1 MRRCEIVAFFEDC
14 RWRRTLQILYPIPH
28 AQFPNHKMFSTILR
42 WVINRRWLVVL
53 ATIII
58 SLWTLY
64 IIPKMPLDVFP
75 PFAPPQVEIQTEAPG
90 LAPEEIESLVTL
102 PIESAINGT
111 PGVTAVRSSSAVGI
125 SVVKVIFDW
134 NTEIYQA
141 RQLITERLQQAQ
153 NKLPV
158 GVKTPQISPTTSP
171 VGTVITYAFTSETT
185 SLMEV
190 RRLVDWQVTNRLL
203 AVTGV
208 AQVVAYGGEQ
218 RQYQVLVEPAKLKA
232 FNVSLQQVSE
242 AVAAANVNAPGGYLI
257 TPDKETL
264 IRGVGR
270 IESIA
275 DLQQS
280 AIASR
285 QGTVVRIGDVAD
297 VKIGAGIKRG
307 DGSFNGKKAVI
318 VMVNRQPVA
327 DTPTV
332 TKAVEAAMAEVQQ
345 ALPKDIK
352 VTVTF
357 RQEEYINSSVENVR
371 SALVEG
377 SIIVTVILIP
387 FLMNWRT
394 LTVVLLDFFLTWLFG
409 LLAMYWLGL
418 GLNTMTLGGLSV
430 AIGTAIDDAIVYAE
444 NTYRNLRENTS
455 SPHPRPVMDVIF
467 DGSQEVRDSLI
478 GATVI
483 GIVVFSP
490 IFTLPGVEGRI
501 FTPMGITY
509 LVVVVISS
517 LESLLISP
525 ALCAIL
531 LPNKKMSAEEPW
543 LPRFCK
549 KIYHFF
555 IELSMRYSAII
566 LTLAAASMVAALIIL
581 PSFGRVFLPEFQEQ
595 TLVNTVLLYPGVSL
609 ETTNS
614 AAFAIEDALKDDTRF
629 SYVQV
634 RSGRAPGDAD
644 AAGVNLAHIDI
655 GLSEEGMK
663 NRPKTLE
670 SLRQEFGKL
679 PGVAPNIGGFI
690 SHRMDEVLS
699 GVRSQIA
706 VKVFGPDLNQLRTIG
721 AQVEEQ
727 MKTVAGIVDLQ
738 LEPQVPVQQIQIK
751 FNRQAAG
758 RYGLKIGSLSE
769 IIETALNGKVVSQVL
784 EVQQTFDLV
793 VWLQP
798 EARNNLETIENL
810 LVDTPPLSPPYKG
823 GDETPLSPPYK
834 GGDERGGKIPL
845 AQVATVKYGTGP
857 NTINRENVSRLIV
870 VAANAKGRDLRSV
883 VNEIQAKVKREV
895 QLPFGYFIQYGGQF
909 EAEQRASQ
917 NIMVFSAIAFIV
929 ITVLMYLSVKSIA
942 STAMI
947 MINLPI
953 GLVGGVISVALTG
966 GIISV
971 ASLVGFVTLFGVATR
986 NGLLLVD
993 NYNTKFAEG
1002 MPFKEAIIKGSM
1014 ERLNAILMTAST
1026 SALGLAP
1033 LVLEG
1038 GPGKEILQ
1046 PLSVVVLGGLF
1057 TSTALT
1063 LLVLPALYA
1072 QFSEHLLTESNHP

>member
-1 MRRCEIVAFFEDC
+1 
-14 RWRRTLQILYPIPH
+14 
-28 AQFPNHKMFSTILR
+28 MFSTILR

-111 PGVTAVRSSSAVGI
+111 PGVTAVRSSSAVGL
-125 SVVKVIFDW
+125 SAVKVIFDW
-134 NTEIYQA
+134 GTEIYQA

-153 NKLPV
+153 NKLPA

-185 SLMEV
+185 PLMEV

-218 RQYQVLVEPAKLKA
+218 RQYQVLVEPANLKA

-270 IESIA
+270 IESVA

-318 VMVNRQPVA
+318 VMVNRQPIA

-377 SIIVTVILIP
+377 SIIVTIILIP

-409 LLAMYWLGL
+409 LLAMNWLGL

-444 NTYRNLRENTS
+444 NTYRNLRENTAS
-455 SPHPRPVMDVIF
+455 LHPRPVMDVIF

-531 LPNKKMSAEEPW
+531 LPNKHMSAAEPW

-566 LTLAAASMVAALIIL
+566 LTLAAASMVATLIIL

-595 TLVNTVLLYPGVSL
+595 TLVNTLLLYPGVSL

-663 NRPKTLE
+663 NRQKTLE

-706 VKVFGPDLNQLRTIG
+706 VKIFGPDLAQLRTIG
-721 AQVEEQ
+721 AQVEAQ
-727 MKTVAGIVDLQ
+727 MKTVEGIVDLQ

-758 RYGLKIGSLSE
+758 RYGLKIGELSE

-798 EARNNLETIENL
+798 EARNNLETIQNL
-810 LVDTPPLSPPYKG
+810 LVDTPSG
-823 GDETPLSPPYK
+823 N
-834 GGDERGGKIPL
+834 KIPL

-870 VAANAKGRDLRSV
+870 AAANAKGRDLRSV

-909 EAEQRASQ
+909 EAEERASQ
-917 NIMVFSAIAFIV
+917 NIMVFSAISFVV
-929 ITVLMYLSVKSIA
+929 ITVLMYFSVKSIP

-993 NYNTKFAEG
+993 NYNAKFAEG

-1072 QFSEHLLTESNHP
+1072 QFSNFLRPQQAQPVIEDGKVVKAEMVN

>member
-1 MRRCEIVAFFEDC
+1 
-14 RWRRTLQILYPIPH
+14 
-28 AQFPNHKMFSTILR
+28 MFSTILR
-42 WVINRRWLVVL
+42 WVINRRWLVVI

-64 IIPKMPLDVFP
+64 IIPQMSLDVFP
-75 PFAPPQVEIQTEAPG
+75 SFAPPQVEIQTEAPG

-111 PGVTAVRSSSAVGI
+111 PGVTAVRSSSAVGL
-125 SVVKVIFDW
+125 SSVKVIFDW
-134 NTEIYQA
+134 GTEIYQA
-141 RQLITERLQQAQ
+141 RQLITERLQQAES
-153 NKLPV
+153 KLPA
-158 GVKTPQISPTTSP
+158 GVETPQISPTTSP
-171 VGTVITYAFTSETT
+171 VGLVITYAFTSETT
-185 SLMEV
+185 PLMEV

-208 AQVVAYGGEQ
+208 AQVVAYGGEEK
-218 RQYQVLVEPAKLKA
+218 QYQVLVEPAKLKA
-232 FNVSLQQVSE
+232 FNVSLQQVAE
-242 AVAAANVNAPGGYLI
+242 ATAAANVNAPGGYLI
-257 TPDKETL
+257 TPDRETL

-270 IESIA
+270 IESVE

-285 QGTVVRIGDVAD
+285 HGTPVRIADVAD
-297 VKIGAGIKRG
+297 VKIGAAIKRG

-377 SIIVTVILIP
+377 SIIVTLILIP

-394 LTVVLLDFFLTWLFG
+394 LAVVLLDFFLTWLLA
-409 LLAMYWLGL
+409 LLAMNWLGL

-455 SPHPRPVMDVIF
+455 SLHPRPVMDVIF

-531 LPNKKMSAEEPW
+531 LPNKRMSAAEPW

-549 KIYHFF
+549 RIYHCL
-555 IELSMRYSAII
+555 INLSMRYSRII
-566 LTLAAASMVAALIIL
+566 LALAAASMVATLIIL

-595 TLVNTVLLYPGVSL
+595 TLVNTILLYPGVSL
-609 ETTNS
+609 ETTDS

-629 SYVQV
+629 EYVQV

-655 GLSEEGMK
+655 GLSEAGMK

-670 SLRQEFGKL
+670 SLRQEFAKL

-706 VKVFGPDLNQLRTIG
+706 VKIFGPDLDQLRSIG

-727 MKTVAGIVDLQ
+727 MKTVEGIVDLQ

-758 RYGLKIGSLSE
+758 RYGLKIGELSE

-798 EARNNLETIENL
+798 EARNNLETIQNL
-810 LVDTPPLSPPYKG
+810 LVDTPSG
-823 GDETPLSPPYK
+823 N
-834 GGDERGGKIPL
+834 KIPL

-870 VAANAKGRDLRSV
+870 AAANAKNRDLRSV

-895 QLPFGYFIQYGGQF
+895 ELPFGYFIQYGGQF

-917 NIMVFSAIAFIV
+917 NIMIFSAIAFLV

-953 GLVGGVISVALTG
+953 GLVGGVIAVALTG

-1014 ERLNAILMTAST
+1014 ERLNAILMTALT

-1033 LVLEG
+1033 LVFEG
-1038 GPGKEILQ
+1038 GAGKEILQ

-1072 QFSEHLLTESNHP
+1072 QFGHFLRPQQPQPVIEDGKI

>member
-1 MRRCEIVAFFEDC
+1 
-14 RWRRTLQILYPIPH
+14 
-28 AQFPNHKMFSTILR
+28 MFSTILR
-42 WVINRRWLVVL
+42 WVINRRWLVVI

-64 IIPKMPLDVFP
+64 IIPQMSLDVFP
-75 PFAPPQVEIQTEAPG
+75 SFAPPQVEIQTEAPG

-111 PGVTAVRSSSAVGI
+111 PGVTAVRSSSAVGL
-125 SVVKVIFDW
+125 SAVKVIFDW
-134 NTEIYQA
+134 GTEIYQA
-141 RQLITERLQQAQ
+141 RQLITERLQQAES
-153 NKLPV
+153 KLPA
-158 GVKTPQISPTTSP
+158 GVETPQISPTTSP
-171 VGTVITYAFTSETT
+171 VGLVITYAFTSETT
-185 SLMEV
+185 PLMEV

-208 AQVVAYGGEQ
+208 AQVVAYGGEE

-232 FNVSLQQVSE
+232 FNVSLQQVAE
-242 AVAAANVNAPGGYLI
+242 AAAAANVNAPGGYLI
-257 TPDKETL
+257 TPDRETL

-270 IESIA
+270 IESLE

-280 AIASR
+280 AIDSR
-285 QGTVVRIGDVAD
+285 HGAPVRIADVAN
-297 VKIGAGIKRG
+297 VKIGAAIKRG

-377 SIIVTVILIP
+377 SIIVTLILIP

-394 LTVVLLDFFLTWLFG
+394 LAVVLLDFFLTWLFA
-409 LLAMYWLGL
+409 LLAMNWLGL

-455 SPHPRPVMDVIF
+455 SLHPRPVMDVIF

-531 LPNKKMSAEEPW
+531 LPNKRMSAAEPW

-549 KIYHFF
+549 KVYHFL
-555 IELSMRYSAII
+555 INLSMRYSRII
-566 LTLAAASMVAALIIL
+566 LALAAASMVATLIIL

-595 TLVNTVLLYPGVSL
+595 TLVNTIQLYPGVSL
-609 ETTNS
+609 ETTDS
-614 AAFAIEDALKDDTRF
+614 AAFAIEDALKDDNRF
-629 SYVQV
+629 EYVQV

-655 GLSEEGMK
+655 GLSEAGMK
-663 NRPKTLE
+663 NRPQTLE
-670 SLRQEFGKL
+670 SLRQEFAKL

-706 VKVFGPDLNQLRTIG
+706 VKIFGPDLDQLRSIG

-727 MKTVAGIVDLQ
+727 MKTVEGIVDLQ
-738 LEPQVPVQQIQIK
+738 LEPQVPVPQIQIK

-758 RYGLKIGSLSE
+758 RYGLKIGELSE

-798 EARNNLETIENL
+798 EARNNLETIQNL
-810 LVDTPPLSPPYKG
+810 LVDTPSG
-823 GDETPLSPPYK
+823 N
-834 GGDERGGKIPL
+834 KIPL

-870 VAANAKGRDLRSV
+870 AAANAKNRDLRSV

-895 QLPFGYFIQYGGQF
+895 ELPFGYFIQYGGQF

-917 NIMVFSAIAFIV
+917 NIMIFSAIAFLV

-953 GLVGGVISVALTG
+953 GLVGGVIAVALTG

-1014 ERLNAILMTAST
+1014 ERLNAILMTALT

-1072 QFSEHLLTESNHP
+1072 QFGNFLRPQKPPTAVEDAKVVNV